1 MTWTLLKANLCT
13 FVKIGLRRPKNH
25 HGTVISLGSRA
36 AKKGRKVNCTGKIFI
51 LLRTSVTG
59 DYRRTL
65 RSQTCSPGRIPC
77 RDKSDS
83 WLQRAQSVITCDSRT
98 EQTLRDNRQVTWPQ
112 GTRPAW
118 GLPFD
123 PWICWLSLCDSWVS
137 TNGQI
142 WPLFECVCVCVPC
155 LLRWFKCLFFP
166 CFLPTVV
173 WTGTNSRSSQSFS
186 SSPTPNWD
194 DCEYTF
200 LIFPSFHPEL
210 SPSLPLSISSDVLRD
225 PSECTATVL
234 CQNFYRGWGFKSLA
248 VVTQCCSMLLRGGEK
263 ECVSASVRP
272 VFKRWKGAWSE
283 CFAWT
288 REEFLFRNTSFP

>member
-1 MTWTLLKANLCT
+1 M
-13 FVKIGLRRPKNH
+13 IRE
-25 HGTVISLGSRA
+25 
-36 AKKGRKVNCTGKIFI
+36 
-51 LLRTSVTG
+51 
-59 DYRRTL
+59 
-65 RSQTCSPGRIPC
+65 PGRLEAYLLIRGSADLIKWRC
-77 RDKSDS
+77 CLFVTAES
-83 WLQRAQSVITCDSRT
+83 AQM
-98 EQTLRDNRQVTWPQ
+98 NK
-112 GTRPAW
+112 
-118 GLPFD
+118 FD
-123 PWICWLSLCDSWVS
+123 HCLS
-137 TNGQI
+137 
-142 WPLFECVCVCVPC
+142 VCVCVPC

-173 WTGTNSRSSQSFS
+173 WTGTSSRSSQSFS

-210 SPSLPLSISSDVLRD
+210 SLSLPLSISSDVLHD